1 MNRRQWYE
9 DHTKV
14 FGRIFAYTRLTP
26 NQLTILSL
34 VPAVVSGYYYAHG
47 RELVGLLFLVVTL
60 GFDVVDGAV
69 ARILD
74 KKTDFGAVL
83 DATIDRIC
91 EFIVLFGI
99 ALGGLA
105 DNWIAFFCFSGM
117 VMASYVRA
125 RIESKGV
132 SAMSV
137 GFMERMQKMVFIM
150 VGSLLL
156 SVYNNSLNVA
166 LFAVGFLSYITVVQR
181 LLYARRNLS

>member
-1 MNRRQWYE
+1 MNRTWYE
-9 DHTKV
+9 DHTKIL
-14 FGRIFAYTRLTP
+14 GRIFSSTKLTP

-34 VPAVVSGYYYAHG
+34 VPAVVSCSFYAQA
-47 RELVGLLFLVVTL
+47 RPLFGLFFMVITL

-69 ARILD
+69 ARALD

-83 DATIDRIC
+83 DATIDRVC
-91 EFIVLFGI
+91 EFIFLFGI

-105 DNWIAFFCFSGM
+105 NSSIAFFCFSGM
-117 VMASYVRA
+117 IAASYTRA

-137 GFMERMQKMVFIM
+137 GFMERMQKMVVIM

-156 SVYNNSLNVA
+156 LVHDHSLNAA
-166 LFAVGFLSYITVVQR
+166 LIAVGALSYITVVQR
-181 LLYARRNLS
+181 LLHARRNLS